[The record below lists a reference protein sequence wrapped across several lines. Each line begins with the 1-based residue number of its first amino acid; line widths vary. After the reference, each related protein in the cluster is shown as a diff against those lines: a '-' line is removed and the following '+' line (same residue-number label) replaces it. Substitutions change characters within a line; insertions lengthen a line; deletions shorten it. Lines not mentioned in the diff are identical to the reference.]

1 MEDPAR
7 LRREYLLAVL
17 QHQHDLIDLTL
28 YQLRANKARRRRGE
42 RRRKNW
48 VRPWIGRRRQFGIY
62 DQLMVELRKED
73 HASFTNF
80 LRMPPAMFDE
90 LLARVGPRIIKQHTF
105 MDPLEPGMKLALTL
119 RHLASGNKYASMK
132 FGWRVPHNTQ
142 SLVVREVCQAI
153 IDEYLDEVLVCP
165 STPDGWRAIAD
176 KFFQRW
182 NFPHT
187 CGALDGKHVA
197 CRCPAKSGS
206 QYFNYKGFYSIVLM
220 ALADADYKFIWADV
234 GGTGSAS
241 DAQIYN
247 DCELKEC
254 AEDGTLGFPDP
265 EPLPS
270 DNQDVPYFFIGD
282 DAFALRST
290 MMKPYNL
297 RGLTNEQHIFNYRL
311 SRARRV
317 VENAFGILVN
327 RFQILLSTM
336 QHHPSTVRL
345 IVKACLILH
354 NLMRTRYPGLQN
366 QQLDRAEN
374 ENHDFVP
381 GAWREGRNL
390 EDTQTASGPN
400 TAYKD
405 GKKQRNLLK
414 HWVNSPT
421 GAVPWQDRM
430 I

>member
-1 MEDPAR
+1 MGFTGGTR
-7 LRREYLLAVL
+7 QYSSRF
-17 QHQHDLIDLTL
+17 H
-28 YQLRANKARRRRGE
+28 
-42 RRRKNW
+42 
-48 VRPWIGRRRQFGIY
+48 GRRRQFGIY

-105 MDPLEPGMKLALTL
+105 FRDPLEPGMKLALTL

-165 STPDGWRAIAD
+165 STPDGWRSIAD
-176 KFFQRW
+176 KFFQRR

-290 MMKPYNL
+290 RMKPYNL
-297 RGLTNEQHIFNYRL
+297 RGLTNEQRIFNYRI

-400 TAYKD
+400 TASKD